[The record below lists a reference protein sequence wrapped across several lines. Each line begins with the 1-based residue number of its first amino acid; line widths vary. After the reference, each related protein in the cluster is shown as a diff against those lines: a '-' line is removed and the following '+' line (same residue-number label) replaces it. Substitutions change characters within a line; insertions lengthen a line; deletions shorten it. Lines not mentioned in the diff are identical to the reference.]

1 MELKE
6 EKYTLAI
13 FEDNPIV
20 VQGLSSFFESHSVYP
35 ISVVFSSS
43 EPSEFI
49 SQAKKLDPD
58 FLIIDVIS
66 EKVLGLEVFE
76 NIFKQEPES
85 IVFAYSNIKS
95 KRIIS
100 TLVTMGV
107 AGFVSKTDP
116 LDSFNKAFDS
126 LLKEKKTYLPEEH
139 KDISRKKV
147 FPITL
152 TKTEKKI
159 IPFLIK
165 GYSTKDIASE
175 FFITSNAVDFHK
187 KNLFSKFQV
196 NNIASF
202 VKEAIAQ
209 GYSGGIHH

>member
-1 MELKE
+1 MEIKE
-6 EKYTLAI
+6 DTFTVAI

-20 VQGLSSFFESHSVYP
+20 VQGLSSFFEAHSIYP
-35 ISVVFSSS
+35 ISVIYSSS
-43 EPSEFI
+43 EPCEFV
-49 SQAKKLDPD
+49 SQVKKLDPD
-58 FLIIDVIS
+58 FVIIDVIS

-116 LDSFNKAFDS
+116 LDSFNQAFDS
-126 LLKEKKTYLPEEH
+126 LLKDKKTYLPEEH
-139 KDISRKKV
+139 RDISRKKV
-147 FPITL
+147 FPIIL

-165 GYSTKDIASE
+165 GYSTKEIASE
-175 FFITSNAVDFHK
+175 FFITDSAVDFHK

-196 NNIASF
+196 NNIAAF
-202 VKEAIAQ
+202 VKEVIAQ
-209 GYSGGIHH
+209 GYSGGIHY